1 MKTLNLFPVEDGN
14 TFSFFISCP
23 TWKTNETCFLETVE
37 RKRPTDTKH
46 NCKNKSSSKS
56 DQPNH
61 LSTPWRGGT
70 APLEPELFARSWSNS
85 SAKMK
90 ISLTLFLK
98 QKMDFNWSCK
108 ALVLNCEVVG
118 LNLVPSYLNDIWN
131 WKAYFF
137 IICKLCAAQNTVNYV
152 IFMKHQPT

>member
-1 MKTLNLFPVEDGN
+1 METHSHFLFLVRPGRRTKRVFWKLLNERDPPTLNTIAKIRLPPSLTN
-14 TFSFFISCP
+14 LTISQRLD
-23 TWKTNETCFLETVE
+23 E
-37 RKRPTDTKH
+37 
-46 NCKNKSSSKS
+46 
-56 DQPNH
+56 
-61 LSTPWRGGT
+61 GGT

-90 ISLTLFLK
+90 GSLTLFLK

-152 IFMKHQPT
+152 IFIKHQPT